1 MTEISV
7 KWTKENIWEF
17 VKFNS
22 FRRNKTVKVTFIALT
37 CCFGLILGVCLAS
50 FFAMD
55 NFTMLIAAIVLTV
68 LVAGY
73 VFAFYRMLMGY
84 AKKIYAA
91 NSNEENTT
99 VRFSD
104 ELILVLKNDVPI
116 GKLSWQNLS
125 AIYFNDEKNAAYI
138 MTKESAL
145 LLIEYTNI
153 TEGTKEELK
162 TLLEAKDAELSKK
175 A

>member
-73 VFAFYRMLMGY
+73 VFAFYRMLKGY

>member
-1 MTEISV
+1 MTEIIV

-22 FRRNKTVKVTFIALT
+22 FRRNKTIKVTFIALT
-37 CCFGLILGVCLAS
+37 CCFGLILGICLAS
-50 FFAMD
+50 FFALG
-55 NFTMLIAAIVLTV
+55 NFAMLIAAIVLTV

-73 VFAFYRMLMGY
+73 VLVFYRMLKGY

-91 NSNEENTT
+91 NSNEEDTT

-104 ELILVLKNDVPI
+104 ELILVLKNNVPI

-125 AIYFNDEKNAAYI
+125 AIYFNDEKNAVYI
-138 MTKESAL
+138 MTKENAL
-145 LLIEYTNI
+145 LLIEYCNI
-153 TEGTKEELK
+153 IEGSKEELK
-162 TLLEAKDAELSKK
+162 SLLEAKDAELSKK

>member
-1 MTEISV
+1 MTEIKV
-7 KWTKENIWEF
+7 KWTKENVWEF

-22 FRRNKTVKVTFIALT
+22 LRRNKTVKVTFIALT
-37 CCFGLILGVCLAS
+37 CCFGLILGVCLTS
-50 FFAMD
+50 FFALN

-73 VFAFYRMLMGY
+73 VFMFYRMLKGY

-91 NSNEENTT
+91 NSNDEDTT
-99 VRFSD
+99 VRITD
-104 ELILVLKNDVPI
+104 ELILVLKNNVPV

-125 AIYFNDEKNAAYI
+125 AIYFNDEKDAAYI

-145 LLIEYTNI
+145 LLVEYTNI
-153 TEGTKEELK
+153 IEGTKEELK
-162 TLLEAKDAELSKK
+162 KLLEAKDAELSKK